1 MTDIA
6 VPGLELSNLK
16 PDIVWHAE
24 FIAMVEHNAV
34 SVVGGRDGRSVGIL
48 QPDAL
53 GQTV

>member
-16 PDIVWHAE
+16 PDIVGHAE
-24 FIAMVEHNAV
+24 FIAMVEQDAV
-34 SVVGGRDGRSVGIL
+34 SVVGDGRSVGIL